1 MNLCNAGLTRGM
13 DDISLP
19 PSLPPCLSL
28 SLLYAWR
35 HMYLDVCKCV
45 FASLRICL
53 CLLHVS
59 LCVCLYAYMHTIH
72 IYRQT
77 DILHACV
84 QTDRDMAQTCMHPSI
99 HTRRQTCLHRY
110 FLDGLDTA
118 APVSRAALLHSSVP
132 IVIDVTQG
140 GFTIKETLL
149 WNHSDYT
156 LDPEAAA
163 DILCKHAP
171 VLVSAF
177 LKAHVAAAI
186 RQQAYLR
193 ALSPSLSASLCL
205 TVTRTHVH
213 KHIQV
218 EAYPIYAPGKTRPRM
233 TQGPLRLLPAL
244 IRLRYHA

>member
-1 MNLCNAGLTRGM
+1 MTSP
-13 DDISLP
+13 SLP
-19 PSLPPCLSL
+19 PSLPVFLSL
-28 SLLYAWR
+28 FSMHGGTCIWTCAN
-35 HMYLDVCKCV
+35 
-45 FASLRICL
+45 ASLRICL

-99 HTRRQTCLHRY
+99 HTRTRTCLHRY

-233 TQGPLRLLPAL
+233 TQGPLCLLPAL

>member
-1 MNLCNAGLTRGM
+1 MTSP
-13 DDISLP
+13 SLP
-19 PSLPPCLSL
+19 PSLPVFLSL
-28 SLLYAWR
+28 FSMHGGTCIWTCAN
-35 HMYLDVCKCV
+35 
-45 FASLRICL
+45 ASLR
-53 CLLHVS
+53 
-59 LCVCLYAYMHTIH
+59 LCVSVYVSCICVFVRLFVCMHAYNTYI
-72 IYRQT
+72 
-77 DILHACV
+77 
-84 QTDRDMAQTCMHPSI
+84 QTDRHMAQTCMHPSI
-99 HTRRQTCLHRY
+99 HTRTRSFLHRY

-233 TQGPLRLLPAL
+233 TQGPLCLLPAL

>member
-1 MNLCNAGLTRGM
+1 
-13 DDISLP
+13 
-19 PSLPPCLSL
+19 
-28 SLLYAWR
+28 
-35 HMYLDVCKCV
+35 MYLDVCKCV

-84 QTDRDMAQTCMHPSI
+84 QTDRDMAQTCIHPSI
-99 HTRRQTCLHRY
+99 HTRTQTCLHRY

-193 ALSPSLSASLCL
+193 ALYPSLSASLCL

-233 TQGPLRLLPAL
+233 TQGPLCLLPAL

>member
-1 MNLCNAGLTRGM
+1 
-13 DDISLP
+13 
-19 PSLPPCLSL
+19 
-28 SLLYAWR
+28 
-35 HMYLDVCKCV
+35 
-45 FASLRICL
+45 
-53 CLLHVS
+53 
-59 LCVCLYAYMHTIH
+59 
-72 IYRQT
+72 
-77 DILHACV
+77 
-84 QTDRDMAQTCMHPSI
+84 MAQTCMHPSI
-99 HTRRQTCLHRY
+99 HTRTRSFLHRY

-233 TQGPLRLLPAL
+233 TQGPLCLLPAL